1 MSFKI
6 FENTPSTNEKNHT
19 IVLIHGFVSSQGYWK
34 RLIPYLQ
41 KSGSKVVTIDLLG
54 FGSSRDI
61 PASHYTY
68 ETHLDHIEKCLKDA
82 NVQAPFILAGHSMGA
97 LLSAHYA
104 TKNPQ
109 FIHKLVLL
117 HPPMYSSIKQARHTL
132 YSSGK
137 LYKFLLTSR
146 YRKLGWGLLKFLP
159 AGIANH
165 RGKGREGSLEN
176 VIMME
181 ENLYLL
187 ANPPVKTL
195 LIIGENDRQI
205 YLENL
210 DTMQLSKNV
219 TVDVIDADHHSPR
232 NKTEMISKKI
242 LAFIE

>member
-1 MSFKI
+1 MSYKV
-6 FENTPSTNEKNHT
+6 FENDLEKRLKPQT
-19 IVLIHGFVSSQGYWK
+19 IVLIHGFVSSQSYWK

-41 KSGSKVVTIDLLG
+41 KAGYKVVTIDLLG

-61 PASHYTY
+61 PTNHYTY
-68 ETHLDHIEKCLKDA
+68 EAHLDHIEKCLKDA

-97 LLSAHYA
+97 LLSARYA
-104 TKNPQ
+104 TKHPQ
-109 FIHKLVLL
+109 FIRKLVLL
-117 HPPMYSSIKQARHTL
+117 HPPIYSSGKQARHTL

-187 ANPPVKTL
+187 ANPVVKTL
-195 LIIGENDRQI
+195 LIVGEKDRQI

-210 DTMQLSKNV
+210 NTMQLSKNV

-242 LAFIE
+242 LAFIK